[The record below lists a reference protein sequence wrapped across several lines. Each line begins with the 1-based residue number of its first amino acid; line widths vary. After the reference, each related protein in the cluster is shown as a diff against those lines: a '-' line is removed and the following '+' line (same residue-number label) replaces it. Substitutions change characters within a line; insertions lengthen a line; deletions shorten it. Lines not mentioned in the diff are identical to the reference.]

1 MKLDKTTTLLIISCV
16 LWFLSIVMLFSSA
29 SKHNKELA
37 AMQANRELITKELC
51 VELTESAKYDSITKE
66 LSAQSGTQYYALVNY
81 LKSQGATISEEKTRE
96 IPETNLQASSLT
108 AFFNNCSIDSLYKH
122 IYHAEQELG
131 LPRFRVAS
139 IELQTKSNNVSSSTQ
154 PPLSAKIIFETITTR

>member
-29 SKHNKELA
+29 SKHNKEITT
-37 AMQANRELITKELC
+37 MQANRELITKELS

-122 IYHAEQELG
+122 IYHAEQNLG
-131 LPRFRVAS
+131 TPRFRVAA
-139 IELQTKSNNVSSSTQ
+139 IELQTQSAGYSTSSQ
-154 PPLSAKIIFETITTR
+154 PPISAKIVFETITTR